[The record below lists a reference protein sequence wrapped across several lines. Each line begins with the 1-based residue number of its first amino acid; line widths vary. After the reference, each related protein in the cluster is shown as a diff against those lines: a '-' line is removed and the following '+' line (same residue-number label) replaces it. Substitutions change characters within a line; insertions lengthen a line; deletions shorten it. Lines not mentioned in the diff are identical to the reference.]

1 MAKRDPE
8 KRILEDFPS
17 VREVIKGKEIKQI
30 TLHLIEKEED
40 TNYQKK
46 YALYGK
52 MHEEY

>member
-1 MAKRDPE
+1 MAKKDPK

-30 TLHLIEKEED
+30 ALHLIEKEED

-46 YALYGK
+46 YATVWK
-52 MHEEY
+52 NA